1 LSFSIDIRM
10 GSNHI
15 FTATIL
21 SKKNDKK
28 KLNQLQKTFTSLS
41 IELITGGE
49 FVENEKNIYT
59 YTLSVSFIFF

>member
-1 LSFSIDIRM
+1 MSFSIDIRM

-59 YTLSVSFIFF
+59 YTLSVSFIF